1 MATATGQNG
10 GVDSPGE
17 QLFAAYL
24 RQRGLSWQREP
35 DIHGRRPDFLVDRP
49 VMDFA
54 AEVYEPKLR
63 LPPGAGWFDSYAPL
77 RRSFRGRK
85 SRQAKAVK
93 EAGLPFVVV
102 LARTNSDVRF
112 QPEIVAGAMF
122 GNISVEVPLNSTG
135 GESRTVFG
143 GGGRVQRKRNRG
155 VSAVAILSSFNP
167 TYWRVEQVMAD
178 RLGVEPS
185 WKPNMS
191 PASVR
196 REQVA
201 SARVM
206 KEVHDHMAATGDY
219 IVTAQL
225 ARLVVLHN
233 PYADHPI
240 GLEVLNGPHDVQW
253 ANTKRDGIRGYGP
266 ACWGEL
272 SGREAAKP

>member
-1 MATATGQNG
+1 
-10 GVDSPGE
+10 VDSPGE
-17 QLFAAYL
+17 RLFAAYL
-24 RQRGLSWQREP
+24 RQRGLSWEREP
-35 DIHGRRPDFLVDRP
+35 DVRGSRPDFVVRHP
-49 VMDFA
+49 VMEFA
-54 AEVYEPKLR
+54 SEVYEPVLR
-63 LPPGAGWFDSYAPL
+63 LPPGGGWFDSYPPL
-77 RRSFRGRK
+77 RRSFKGRK

-93 EAGLPFVVV
+93 DAGLPFVVV
-102 LARTNSDVRF
+102 LGRTNSDVPF

-122 GNISVEVPLNSTG
+122 GNVSVEVPLDSTG

-143 GGGRVQRKRNRG
+143 GGGRVQRKQNRG

-185 WKPNMS
+185 WRPNMS
-191 PASVR
+191 PASAK

-206 KEVHDHMAATGDY
+206 REIHDHMAATGDY

-225 ARLVVLHN
+225 AKLTVLHN

-240 GLEVLNGPHDVQW
+240 GLDVLNGPHDVQW
-253 ANTKRDGIRGYGP
+253 ANTERDGIWGYGP
-266 ACWGEL
+266 ARWGEL
-272 SGREAAKP
+272 IGRDVSSPQ